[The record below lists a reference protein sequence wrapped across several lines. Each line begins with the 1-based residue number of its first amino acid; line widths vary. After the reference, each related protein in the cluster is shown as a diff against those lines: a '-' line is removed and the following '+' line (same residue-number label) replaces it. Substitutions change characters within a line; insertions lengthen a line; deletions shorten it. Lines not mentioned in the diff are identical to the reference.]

1 MSLHTHIIFFSSLF
15 SDVAPRALLQLV
27 GACGDGALEHLQLQV
42 GAGHDAVAAQHTV
55 DGLARQFGVVVLL
68 AQVAQPDVLQLLA
81 HVLGDGRAA
90 VAVVQVSRAGEDAVL
105 KELRI
110 GSLLHHLDVVV
121 GLDDEVAGSA
131 DELFHLVRHVPCI
144 GDDADVGAC
153 GFDEVAYVVAAV
165 VRHAEGR
172 HAELANLQRLPLLQ
186 QPRHVGRQLLGD
198 AVVAVDAPVHLAGG
212 IDGHVVVCT
221 ERADA
226 LNVVGMVVGD
236 EDVVHLL
243 QADTVLATVLLEA
256 PESYTYIDKQRISGC
271 RQVIAI
277 STAATAKGDKL

>member
-1 MSLHTHIIFFSSLF
+1 MLSIDSLARHVQRQG
-15 SDVAPRALLQLV
+15 VAPRALLQLV

-42 GAGHDAVAAQHTV
+42 GTGHDAVAAQHTV

-105 KELRI
+105 EELWI

-121 GLDDEVAGSA
+121 GLDDEVACSA

-165 VRHAEGR
+165 VRHTEGR

-198 AVVAVDAPVHLAGG
+198 AVVVVDALVHLAGG

-226 LNVVGMVVGD
+226 LDVVGMVVGD

-256 PESYTYIDKQRISGC
+256 PESYTYINKQRISGC